1 MIREGSAAR
10 NLEALLPLVR
20 TYGPANC
27 LLCTDDREPHE
38 LLAEGH
44 INDVIRRAVALG
56 CPPADAVVMGTL
68 NAARYHRLDE
78 HGAVAPGYLA
88 DIVAVPDLVSFRP
101 AKVWK
106 RGHLVAR
113 DGVAVDIPRP
123 TPPDW
128 MRDSIHV
135 PELTARDFAV
145 TASGRVRVIG
155 VDPHTIVTRSLT
167 DVPLRRDGHA
177 FADPDRDL
185 AKIAVVERHRTTGRI
200 GLGFV
205 RGFGLRRG
213 ALASSHAHDAHNLV
227 VVGVDDDEMAA
238 ATNRLREIGGGQV
251 AVVDRMVIGELPCPI
266 GGLIS
271 DLRVEEIA
279 ERVHAMEEATEEL
292 GVTLPSPFMTMSF
305 LALSVIPELKLTDRG
320 LVDVDRFELVPLEV

>member
-1 MIREGSAAR
+1 
-10 NLEALLPLVR
+10 
-20 TYGPANC
+20 
-27 LLCTDDREPHE
+27 
-38 LLAEGH
+38 
-44 INDVIRRAVALG
+44 VALG

-101 AKVWK
+101 AEVWK
-106 RGHLVAR
+106 RGHLVSQ
-113 DGVAVDIPRP
+113 DGVAIDIPRP

-135 PELTARDFAV
+135 PELTAQDFAV

-155 VDPHTIVTRSLT
+155 VDPHTIVTRSLI
-167 DVPLRRDGHA
+167 DDPLRRDGHA

-238 ATNRLREIGGGQV
+238 AANRLREIGGGQV

-271 DLRVEEIA
+271 DLRAEEVA
-279 ERVHAMEEATEEL
+279 ERAHAMEKATEEL

-305 LALSVIPELKLTDRG
+305 SPYQ
-320 LVDVDRFELVPLEV
+320 